1 MNTIHSGLAP
11 LADDQRPLLFCL
23 PFAGGGSGVFRQW
36 PAALDDLV
44 QVCPLLLPGREARMG
59 EPAVG
64 QMEALVPTLASALAA
79 LLRPPGALHA
89 RRWSIYGHSM
99 GAAIAWELALRL
111 EREPGLAPPDW
122 LIVSGRGTPG
132 LARQRAPLHQLDDA
146 AFRLALGQMGGT
158 PPEVLAEDELMALLL
173 PMLRADF
180 RLIETWQPSAGA
192 LARTRI
198 LAVGAD
204 DDIESV
210 RARLEGW
217 HGRSARGARIVEL
230 RGDHFSIVRQPAAL
244 LALIRDALAC
254 PP

>member
-36 PAALDDLV
+36 PAALEDLV

-111 EREPGLAPPDW
+111 EREPGMAPPDW

-217 HGRSARGARIVEL
+217 HGRSERGARIVEL

>member
-1 MNTIHSGLAP
+1 MNTIHPGLAP

-23 PFAGGGSGVFRQW
+23 PFAGGGSSVFRQW
-36 PAALDDLV
+36 PAALGDLV
-44 QVCPLLLPGREARMG
+44 QVCPLLLPGREARLG
-59 EPAVG
+59 EPAVA
-64 QMEALVPTLASALAA
+64 QMAALVPLLAATLAAA
-79 LLRPPGALHA
+79 LRPPGALRP

-122 LIVSGRGTPG
+122 LMVSGRGTPG

-146 AFRLALGQMGGT
+146 AFRSALGQMGGT

-180 RLIETWQPSAGA
+180 RLIETWQPSAGV
-192 LARTRI
+192 LAGTRI

-204 DDIESV
+204 DDVESV

-217 HGRSARGARIVEL
+217 QGRSARGARVVEL
-230 RGDHFSIVRQPAAL
+230 RGDHFSIIRQPAAL
-244 LALIRDALAC
+244 LALIRDALG
-254 PP
+254 PLP